1 MVKKKIIILVFL
13 ACLSDVTA
21 FACTLPT
28 ISIQQN
34 DAFRLDVMQFVQQ
47 SATGTNTDANMD
59 KHWFNG
65 GGPAPYWIRWS
76 VKVSV
81 YVDGVAVG
89 SANANHPS
97 LCETLQQASVA
108 AVKKANLDSKQLEK
122 ARFKITFYYPP
133 DSRQYSM
140 VNHGDKTYELI
151 GNIIPVRQMDMALLK
166 ERIQSEKA
174 YLLRIMD
181 SDTHA
186 FFKKYDA
193 ASDQRGIKLRTIYT
207 ASSLY
212 TLLKVQSVSH
222 DPDIEKEIKP
232 ITQFLL
238 MMQESQG
245 ENAGAFHYSY
255 DKTRGKKDGR
265 FVVGTASK
273 TIFTLLMLYERVR
286 DEKYL
291 NAAKQAGNWLM
302 TKVDASGH
310 VTPVVAHVNGKLLRI
325 TKQSFLYSGQIL
337 SALSR
342 LYAVTGDKAYY
353 HAATNIAQRMLQY
366 VKKKSAFIGDE
377 YREPNSVTTSWVVM
391 SLVDYAKINAEPIYR
406 ETITQ
411 CATELVNRQIQ
422 APWDAFNDGRLMD
435 NITSSGNGW
444 VNEVMT
450 ELYSFCKE
458 EKMAG
463 CRSYRHFII
472 HSSRWLMQNVYTP
485 ANSFDIKNPE
495 MADGGVIRIFA
506 EKSIRTDAVCHSLN
520 SLVGLLKITD
530 IENPAFPFL
539 PEMPFEEVLGLL
551 EKGGATTE

>member
-1 MVKKKIIILVFL
+1 MLKKEIILVIL
-13 ACLSDVTA
+13 TCLLGITA
-21 FACTLPT
+21 FAGTFPT

-34 DAFRLDVMQFVQQ
+34 DAFRRDVMQFVQQ
-47 SATGTNTDANMD
+47 SAIGSNTNANID
-59 KHWFNG
+59 KHWVIG
-65 GGPAPYWIRWS
+65 GSDAVYLINWA

-89 SANANHPS
+89 SAKANLPS
-97 LCETLQQASVA
+97 LSETLQQASVT
-108 AVKKANLDSKQLEK
+108 AVKKANLDSKQLK
-122 ARFKITFYYPP
+122 NARFKITFYYPP

-186 FFKKYDA
+186 FSKIYNA
-193 ASDQRGIKLRTIYT
+193 ASDQRDIKLRTIYT

-212 TLLKVQSVSH
+212 TLLKVQNVTH
-222 DPDIEKEIKP
+222 DPVIEKEIEP
-232 ITQFLL
+232 MAQFLL

-245 ENAGAFHYSY
+245 ENVGAFHYSY
-255 DKTRGKKDGR
+255 DKNTGTKDGR

-273 TIFTLLMLYERVR
+273 TIFTLLMLYERTQ
-286 DEKYL
+286 DEKHL
-291 NAAKQAGNWLM
+291 KAAKQAGNWLM
-302 TKVDASGH
+302 TKVDASGY
-310 VTPVVAHVNGKLLRI
+310 VTPVVAHVNGKLLRK
-325 TKQSFLYSGQIL
+325 TKQSFLYSGQTL

-342 LYAVTGDKAYY
+342 LYAVTGDKSYY
-353 HAATNIAQRMLQY
+353 HTATKIAQRMLQY
-366 VKKKSAFIGDE
+366 VKKKSAFLGDE

-411 CATELVNRQIQ
+411 CARELVHRQIQ

-435 NITSSGNGW
+435 IITSSGNGW

-450 ELYSFCKE
+450 ELYLFCKA
-458 EKMAG
+458 EKMDG

-472 HSSRWLMQNVYTP
+472 HSSRWLVQNVYTA
-485 ANSFDIKNPE
+485 ANSFDIKNPA
-495 MADGGVIRIFA
+495 MADGGVIRNFA
-506 EKSIRTDAVCHSLN
+506 EKSIRTDAVCHGLN
-520 SLVGLLKITD
+520 SLVGLLKITG
-530 IENPAFPFL
+530 IENQAFAFL

-551 EKGGATTE
+551 QMGGATTE